1 VHELHRLIAHAASK
15 HTIRE
20 AVDVSQLIV
29 PEDEQLPTPH
39 LRLGRAVFDSVLE
52 TRHDSEIVACAFQSP
67 HQIRVFG
74 FRDGDRRTVGQHQ
87 ACGYQIVSRQT

>member
-15 HTIRE
+15 HTVRE

-39 LRLGRAVFDSVLE
+39 FRLRRAVFDPVLE
-52 TRHDSEIVACAFQSP
+52 TRHDSEVMACAFQSP

-74 FRDGDRRTVGQHQ
+74 LRDGDCRTVGQHQ
-87 ACGYQIVSRQT
+87 ACGYQIVSQES